1 MNDHTTTSVESPA
14 APPKPKPSSGGATRI
29 VVIAIV
35 SLLTLA
41 ALGVGVPWGFYRYKH
56 IVVSEAAVK
65 GTITKLGA
73 RIDGRIKNIEVQPGQ
88 VISKGE
94 VLLRMEDHHLQ
105 AALDRARAE
114 LRSAAQDLDSEKK
127 GIVQTRKRL
136 TADIERV
143 NGTRKKIAA
152 ELEAQKSILSRTQ
165 KQFDRMTSLA
175 KSGAASLADQ
185 DTALSD
191 RDKAQAYVNGAMGS
205 LEAADFNYQKA
216 MIDLEGLAVRESR
229 LGVLESQ
236 MEVAKAK
243 IAQAEADLEA
253 TVIKAPEDGRVL
265 ERMVEVG
272 GSAKVG
278 EPMLSLWIGKPWV
291 EAWVDERDLR
301 KFAVGTPVDVSLDA
315 EPDQK
320 LPGKVIAVG
329 LESDKQFQPT
339 PVPATLHSFLRQNA
353 MVPVRIALDE
363 SHNGIQLG
371 LSAVVGI
378 RKISEK
384 PDTAVVKQELPEV
397 GQDAQKLTKVTH
409 KP

>member
-1 MNDHTTTSVESPA
+1 
-14 APPKPKPSSGGATRI
+14 
-29 VVIAIV
+29 
-35 SLLTLA
+35 LTLA
-41 ALGVGVPWGFYRYKH
+41 ALGVGVPWGLYRYRH

-73 RIDGRIKNIEVQPGQ
+73 RIDGRIKSIEVQPGQ
-88 VISKGE
+88 IIAKGD

-114 LRSAAQDLDSEKK
+114 LRSAVQDLDSEKK

-143 NGTRKKIAA
+143 NGARKKIAA
-152 ELEAQKSILSRTQ
+152 ELEAQKSILVRTQ
-165 KQFDRMTSLA
+165 KQFDRTAILA
-175 KSGAASLADQ
+175 KSGAASMADQ
-185 DTALSD
+185 DRALAD
-191 RDKAQAYVNGAMGS
+191 RDKAQAYVNAAMGS
-205 LEAADFNYQKA
+205 LESADFNYEKA
-216 MIDLEGLAVRESR
+216 TIELEGLAVRESR
-229 LGVLESQ
+229 LGVLDSQ
-236 MEVAKAK
+236 VEVAKAK
-243 IAQAEADLEA
+243 LAQAEADLDA
-253 TVIKAPEDGRVL
+253 TVLKAPEAGRVL

-301 KFAVGTPVDVSLDA
+301 KFAVGTAVDVSLDA
-315 EPDQK
+315 APDEK
-320 LPGKVIAVG
+320 LPGRVIAVG

-353 MVPVRIALDE
+353 MIPVRIALDD
-363 SHNGIQLG
+363 NRGGVQLG

-378 RKISEK
+378 RKSSDK
-384 PDTAVVKQELPEV
+384 PDTAVAKDEPNDVR
-397 GQDAQKLTKVTH
+397 QDAQRLTKVTN